1 MKDMVRLA
9 RTVER
14 CQRNFDH
21 TKRIPNRHV
30 KYILNCATSM
40 PTKQQQN
47 FYNITV
53 VEEEPLAREFYTTC
67 TTPDENYHEGDEWRN
82 SQTYAP
88 LVLIYSTYKKY
99 DGYEP
104 YNDIAMSIGLSSGAA
119 ALAAANLGYKT
130 GFCKCIH
137 EHLTNDFIWDHFR
150 KTVWDPSLAVG
161 IGHPLEGFDRTEGVL
176 DGEVKYHAE
185 SDGDKEIKIFRRRN
199 LSL

>member
-21 TKRIPNRHV
+21 TKRIPNKHV

-53 VEEEPLAREFYTTC
+53 IEEEPLAREFYTTC
-67 TTPDENYHEGDEWRN
+67 AIDVNNPAGEEWRN

-88 LVLIYSTYKKY
+88 LVLLYSTYPKY
-99 DGYEP
+99 NRYEP
-104 YNDIAMSIGLSSGAA
+104 YNDIAMSMGLSSGAA

-130 GFCKCIH
+130 GFCKCID
-137 EHLTNDFIWDHFR
+137 EHRTNAFVWNHFR
-150 KTVWDPSLAVG
+150 KKIWDATLAVG

-176 DGEVKYHAE
+176 DGEVKYHAG
-185 SDGDKEIKIFRRRN
+185 SDGDKEIKIFRRSNR
-199 LSL
+199 SL